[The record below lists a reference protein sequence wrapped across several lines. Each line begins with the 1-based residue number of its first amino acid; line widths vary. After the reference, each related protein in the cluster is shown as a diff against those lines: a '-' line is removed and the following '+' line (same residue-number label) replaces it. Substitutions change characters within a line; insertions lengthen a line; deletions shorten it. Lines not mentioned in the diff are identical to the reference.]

1 MPEISTEP
9 VGSVVDRAIRFALS
23 AVGARQLKPHP
34 ADPFYDAPSTI
45 RVNPGTVLKAE
56 PGRFYVD
63 PFKLIPAPARVERVM
78 FTTTDRLGH
87 TIPVTGT
94 VLTPTRP
101 RTKRADRG
109 LVAFA
114 VGTQG
119 MGSQCAPSRQM
130 AAGREYESVFITGLL
145 ARGYNV
151 VVPDYQGLGLSGTH
165 TYMSREVQ
173 GRVVLDALRAAQQ
186 LDSPDIPADGP
197 VAIAGYSQGGGAA
210 ASAAELWHEY
220 APLLDV
226 KGAVCG
232 AVPADFPLVARM
244 LDGSPYFAF
253 LGYALVGLSSDYR
266 VDLGALLN
274 DRGIEIAAALSEQC
288 MFESLRRY
296 AFTRSSTL
304 TVDGRSIGS
313 LLKEEPFATIVAE
326 QKLGNER
333 YPRMEALISHSRFDD
348 VVPFECGRGLA
359 ERWAGYGGR
368 VRLSVNIAPT
378 HAAAALTSYGTAF
391 SFLNGRFAGRPMR
404 ANTRRYLHSLVDL
417 EGAGELPGEALEVES

>member
-1 MPEISTEP
+1 MTEAQ
-9 VGSVVDRAIRFALS
+9 GSVVERAVKFALT
-23 AVGARQLKPHP
+23 AVGARQLKPNP
-34 ADPFYDAPSTI
+34 KDPFYDPPAEIPST
-45 RVNPGTVLKAE
+45 PGTVLKAE
-56 PGRFYVD
+56 PARFYVD
-63 PFKLIPAPARVERVM
+63 PFRLIPAPARVERIM
-78 FTTTDRLGH
+78 FTTTDRHGRV
-87 TIPVTGT
+87 IPVTGT

-101 RTKRADRG
+101 RSKRDDRG
-109 LVAFA
+109 LIAFA

-130 AAGREYESVFITGLL
+130 AAGREYESIFITGLL

-151 VVPDYQGLGLSGTH
+151 VVPDYQGLGIDGTH

-173 GRVVLDALRAAQQ
+173 GRVVLDGLRAAQQ
-186 LDSPDIPADGP
+186 LDHADIPLDGP
-197 VAIAGYSQGGGAA
+197 TAIAGYSQGGGAA

-220 APLLDV
+220 APELDV

-232 AVPADFPLVARM
+232 AVPADFTLVARM

-266 VDLGALLN
+266 IDLGHLLN
-274 DRGIEIAAALSEQC
+274 DRGVEVAAALSEQC

-304 TVDGRSIGS
+304 TADGRSIGA
-313 LLKEEPFATIVAE
+313 LLAEEPFATIVAE
-326 QKLGNER
+326 QRLGNQR
-333 YPRMEALISHSRFDD
+333 YPRMEALVSHSRLDD
-348 VVPFECGRGLA
+348 VVPFECGRALA

-368 VRLSVNIAPT
+368 VRLSVNLAPT

-391 SFLNGRFAGRPMR
+391 AFLNGRFAGRPMR
-404 ANTRRYLHSLVDL
+404 ANTKRYLHSLVEPD
-417 EGAGELPGEALEVES
+417 AALEE

>member
-1 MPEISTEP
+1 MPETSAESGP
-9 VGSVVDRAIRFALS
+9 DAPGSVVERAVRFALT
-23 AVGARQLKPHP
+23 AVGARQLKLNPP
-34 ADPFYDAPSTI
+34 DPFYDPPQAVPST
-45 RVNPGTVLKAE
+45 PGTVLKAE

-63 PFKLIPAPARVERVM
+63 PFRLIPAPARVERIM
-78 FTTTDRLGH
+78 FTTTDRH
-87 TIPVTGT
+87 DRPVVVTGT
-94 VLTPTRP
+94 VLTPSRP
-101 RTKRADRG
+101 RTKRDDRG

-119 MGSQCAPSRQM
+119 MGTQCAPSRQM

-151 VVPDYQGLGLSGTH
+151 VVPDYQGLGIDGIH

-197 VAIAGYSQGGGAA
+197 TAIAGYSQGGGAA
-210 ASAAELWHEY
+210 ASAAEIWHEY
-220 APLLDV
+220 APDLDV

-253 LGYALVGLSSDYR
+253 LGYALVGLSSDYQI
-266 VDLGALLN
+266 DLRELLN
-274 DRGIEIAAALSEQC
+274 ERGLDVAEALSQQC

-296 AFTRSSTL
+296 AFTRSSSL
-304 TVDGRSIGS
+304 TADGRPVAAM
-313 LLKEEPFATIVAE
+313 LAEEPFATIVAE
-326 QKLGNER
+326 QRLGNGR
-333 YPRMEALISHSRFDD
+333 YPRTEALISHSRLDD
-348 VVPFECGRGLA
+348 VVPFECGRALA

-368 VRLSVNIAPT
+368 VRLSTNFAPT

-404 ANTRRYLHSLVDL
+404 ANTKRYLHSLVDL
-417 EGAGELPGEALEVES
+417 DALQPVALDD

>member
-1 MPEISTEP
+1 VSEAP
-9 VGSVVDRAIRFALS
+9 GSVVDRAIRFALT
-23 AVGARQLKPHP
+23 AVGARQLKPQIQSEL
-34 ADPFYDAPSTI
+34 ATDPFYDPPASIPST
-45 RVNPGTVLKAE
+45 PGTVLKAE
-56 PGRFYVD
+56 PGRFFVD
-63 PFKLIPAPARVERVM
+63 PFKFIPAPARVERIM
-78 FTTTDRLGH
+78 FTTTDRH
-87 TIPVTGT
+87 HNPVAVTGT

-101 RTKRADRG
+101 RTKRDDRG

-119 MGSQCAPSRQM
+119 MGTQCAPSRQM

-151 VVPDYQGLGLSGTH
+151 VVPDYQGLGVDGVH

-173 GRVVLDALRAAQQ
+173 GRVVLDGLRAAQQ
-186 LDSPDIPADGP
+186 LDSPDIPTDGP
-197 VAIAGYSQGGGAA
+197 TAIAGYSQGGGAA

-220 APLLDV
+220 APDLDV

-253 LGYALVGLSSDYR
+253 LGYALVGLSSDYGI
-266 VDLGALLN
+266 DLGSQLN
-274 DRGIEIAAALSEQC
+274 DRGLEVAGALSQQC

-296 AFTRSSTL
+296 AFTKSSSL
-304 TVDGRSIGS
+304 TIDGRPVAAM
-313 LLKEEPFATIVAE
+313 LAEEPFATIVAE
-326 QKLGNER
+326 QQLGNGR
-333 YPRMEALISHSRFDD
+333 YPRMEALVSHSRLDD

-359 ERWAGYGGR
+359 ERWAGQGGR
-368 VRLSVNIAPT
+368 VRLSVNYAPT

-391 SFLNGRFAGRPMR
+391 SFLNGRFAGRTMR
-404 ANTRRYLHSLVDL
+404 ANTKRYLHSLVDL
-417 EGAGELPGEALEVES
+417 DALQVIED

>member
-1 MPEISTEP
+1 MSEDS
-9 VGSVVDRAIRFALS
+9 GSVVDRAVRFALT
-23 AVGARQLKPHP
+23 AVGARQLPPNP
-34 ADPFYDAPSTI
+34 ADPFYEPPVDVPST
-45 RVNPGTVLKAE
+45 PGTVLKAE

-63 PFKLIPAPARVERVM
+63 PFKLIPAPARVERIM
-78 FTTTDRLGH
+78 FTTTDRLGRV
-87 TIPVTGT
+87 IPVTGT

-119 MGSQCAPSRQM
+119 MGTQCAPSRQM

-145 ARGYNV
+145 ARGFNV
-151 VVPDYQGLGLSGTH
+151 VVPDYQGLGIKGTH

-197 VAIAGYSQGGGAA
+197 TAIAGYSQGGGAA
-210 ASAAELWHEY
+210 ASAAELWDGY
-220 APLLDV
+220 APELDV

-232 AVPADFPLVARM
+232 ATPADFPRVARM

-253 LGYALVGLSSDYR
+253 LGYALVGLSADYGI
-266 VDLGALLN
+266 DLGPLLSERGLEVASALT
-274 DRGIEIAAALSEQC
+274 EQC

-304 TVDGRSIGS
+304 TADGRSIGS
-313 LLKEEPFATIVAE
+313 MLREEPFATIVAE
-326 QKLGNER
+326 QQLGNGR
-333 YPRMEALISHSRFDD
+333 WPTMEALISHSRFDD

-359 ERWAGYGGR
+359 ERWAGQGAR
-368 VRLSVNIAPT
+368 VRLSVNYAPT

-391 SFLNGRFAGRPMR
+391 AFLSGRFAGRPMR
-404 ANTRRYLHSLVDL
+404 ANTSRYLKSLA
-417 EGAGELPGEALEVES
+417 EPEAEAEAEEP